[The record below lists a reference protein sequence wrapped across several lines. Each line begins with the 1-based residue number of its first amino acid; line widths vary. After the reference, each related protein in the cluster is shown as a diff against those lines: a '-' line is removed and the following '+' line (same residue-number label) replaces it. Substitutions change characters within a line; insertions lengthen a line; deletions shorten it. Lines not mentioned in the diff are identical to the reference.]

1 MSARML
7 VLLIALALLPA
18 LIACGGD
25 DDDDSPQASQSEVCD
40 DLDAVRD
47 DLDEARNAALQGDA
61 AEAQSA
67 LDDARTRLTTLRDD
81 VRSGPA
87 GDAAAQSVADLIGAV
102 EGMQTT
108 LRQVGQGG
116 GSLQGFA
123 QQMLIQLT
131 AIFSSLSSLRGQLNC
146 S

>member
-1 MSARML
+1 MFARIFL
-7 VLLIALALLPA
+7 VLMSVALLPA
-18 LIACGGD
+18 LIACGGG
-25 DDDDSPQASQSEVCD
+25 DDDDSSQTSQSEVCD

-47 DLDEARNAALQGDA
+47 DLDEARGAALRGDPA
-61 AEAQSA
+61 DAQTA
-67 LDDARTRLTTLRDD
+67 LNDARTKLTTLRDD

-87 GDAAAQSVADLIGAV
+87 GDAAAQSVADLIGAI

-123 QQMLIQLT
+123 QEMLIQLM
-131 AIFSSLSSLRGQLNC
+131 AMFSSISSLRGQLNC
-146 S
+146 G